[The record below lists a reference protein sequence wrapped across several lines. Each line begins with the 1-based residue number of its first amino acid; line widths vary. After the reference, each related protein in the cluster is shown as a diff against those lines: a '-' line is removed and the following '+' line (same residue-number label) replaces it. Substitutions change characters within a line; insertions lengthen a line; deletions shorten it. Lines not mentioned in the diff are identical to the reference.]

1 MKFERIRV
9 VTRDLTFVSME
20 EMRVFCIKL
29 NTGGIDVEKFY
40 ITTPIYYPSD
50 NLHIGH
56 TYTTVAADTLKKF
69 KKAQGYD
76 VYLVTG
82 SDEHG
87 QKIQQK
93 AKENNMEPKEYV
105 DGIVRDIKE
114 LWKMLD
120 ISYDEFIRTTD
131 EHHEKGVQKIFERLY
146 EQGDIYKSKYEG
158 LYCTPCEAFWAES
171 QLQDGKCPDC
181 GREVHLT
188 DEEAYFFK
196 LSKYNDRIIQ
206 LYEENPEFLQP
217 DSRRNEMLNNFL
229 KEGLEDLC
237 VSRTSFDWGIKV
249 PFDSKHVVYVWI
261 DALLCYITALGY
273 GSEDDTKFKKYWPAN
288 VHLVGKEIVR
298 FHTIIWPAV
307 LMALD
312 MELPD
317 KVFGHGWILFED
329 DKMSKSKGNVIYPEP
344 LIELYG
350 IDAFK
355 YFLLREFSFGQDGSF
370 SREKFL
376 QRLNSDLANDLGN
389 LVSRTTTMVEKYK
402 DGILPSPIK
411 KEEIDESLIQIA
423 TNAAGNVEKNM
434 DKLNY
439 SQALEE
445 IWKLIRRT
453 NKYIDETTPWIL
465 AKEDKDRLDT
475 VLYNLVESIRI
486 VSILINPFMENTSK
500 LILAQLGL
508 EEKVNW
514 EDAKEW
520 GKMKIGAKI
529 ERGDV
534 LFPRLDIEKELV
546 RHNEANEKL
555 IEERLK
561 RQTMKEKTES
571 TEKEEFITIDD
582 FAKIQFKVAEI
593 IEAKDHPKADKLLI
607 LQLKVGD
614 ERRQVVSGIKE
625 YYRPEDLVGKKVVIV
640 ANLKPIKLRGEE
652 SNGMILAAEKDG
664 EFTLISTLDDISSGA
679 NIS

>member
-1 MKFERIRV
+1 MK
-9 VTRDLTFVSME
+9 
-20 EMRVFCIKL
+20 
-29 NTGGIDVEKFY
+29 KFY

-87 QKIQQK
+87 QKIQEK
-93 AKENNMEPKEYV
+93 AKENNMEPKQYV
-105 DGIVRDIKE
+105 DGIVKDIKK
-114 LWKMLD
+114 LWEMLE
-120 ISYDEFIRTTD
+120 IEYDQFIRTTD
-131 EHHEKGVQKIFERLY
+131 KHHEKAVKKIFEKLY
-146 EQGDIYKSKYEG
+146 SQGDIYKSNYEG
-158 LYCTPCEAFWAES
+158 LYCTPCEAFWSEG
-171 QLQDGKCPDC
+171 QLVDGKCPDC
-181 GREVHLT
+181 GREVHLAK
-188 DEEAYFFK
+188 EEAYFFK
-196 LSKYNDRIIQ
+196 LSKYKDRVIQ
-206 LYEENPEFLQP
+206 LYKDNPDFLQP
-217 DSRRNEMLNNFL
+217 ESRKNEMLNNFL
-229 KEGLEDLC
+229 NEGLEDLC

-249 PFDSKHVVYVWI
+249 PFDPKHVVYVWI

-273 GSEDDTKFKKYWPAN
+273 GTEDDEKFKKYWPAN

-307 LMALD
+307 LMALG

-389 LVSRTTTMVEKYK
+389 LVSRTTTMVEKYNE
-402 DGILPSPIK
+402 GILPTPV
-411 KEEIDESLIQIA
+411 KEEEVDRSLIEVA
-423 TNAAGNVEKNM
+423 VNAAEKVEQNM

-445 IWKLIRRT
+445 IWKLVRRT
-453 NKYIDETTPWIL
+453 NKYIDETTPWVL
-465 AKEDKDRLDT
+465 AKEENKERLDT
-475 VLYNLVESIRI
+475 VLYNLTESIRI
-486 VSILINPFMENTSK
+486 ISILINPFMGKTSK
-500 LILAQLGL
+500 KILNQIGL
-508 EEKVNW
+508 VDEINW
-514 EDAKEW
+514 EDSKKW
-520 GKMKIGAKI
+520 GKI
-529 ERGDV
+529 EPGTKVEKGEV

-546 RHNEANEKL
+546 RLNKANQKL
-555 IEERLK
+555 IEQRSNKKVEEK
-561 RQTMKEKTES
+561 KE
-571 TEKEEFITIDD
+571 EKEEFITIDD
-582 FAKIQFKVAEI
+582 FAKIEFKVAEI

-607 LQLKVGD
+607 LQLKVG
-614 ERRQVVSGIKE
+614 EETRQVVSGIKE
-625 YYRPEDLVGKKVVIV
+625 YYSPEDLVGKKVVIV

-652 SNGMILAAEKDG
+652 SKGMILAAEKDG
-664 EFTLISTLDDISSGA
+664 KLSLVSTLEDIESGA
-679 NIS
+679 TIS